1 MLSITSLHLGRA
13 GGSAA
18 VAPHRNRHG
27 PYYRP
32 CPANDRTHTVIEAG
46 QPAPTF
52 TLPDQEGRPVSLE
65 DLRGRPVVIYFY
77 PKDDTPGCTTQACGI
92 RDQWAEFEDA
102 GAAVLGISPDTVESH
117 ARFAGKY
124 DLAHTLLADPERE
137 VLEAYGAYGEKVLY
151 GKTTVGV
158 IRSTFLV
165 DADGTVAKVWKR
177 VQAKKHADQVLKALD
192 ELT

>member
-124 DLAHTLLADPERE
+124 DLPHTLLADPERE

-177 VQAKKHADQVLKALD
+177 VQTKKHADQVLKALD